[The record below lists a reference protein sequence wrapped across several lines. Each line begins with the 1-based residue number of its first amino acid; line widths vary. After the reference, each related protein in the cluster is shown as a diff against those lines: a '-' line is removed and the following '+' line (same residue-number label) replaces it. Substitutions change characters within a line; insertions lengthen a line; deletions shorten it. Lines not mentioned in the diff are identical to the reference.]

1 MNLEIVAL
9 HITPNVVLDIGCHK
23 GDWHN
28 QARLLWPN
36 AHFMLVDANPANL
49 TAIQATGAEH
59 YIAVLADEEK
69 EVTFYTRK
77 DDQSGCTGDGI
88 YKENTPWYSD
98 ENVLETK
105 VQATT
110 LDNLLRDKLPLYGP
124 ILAKLDVQ
132 GAELDILKG
141 APDILPFIDAIIC
154 EVSLIEYNQGAP
166 RFNVVEQYIKDQGFA
181 LAAHLGTIFHPL
193 NHLLAIQQDMLYL
206 RK

>member
-1 MNLEIVAL
+1 MNLEIVAR

-36 AHFMLVDANPANL
+36 AHFILVDANPANL
-49 TAIQATGAEH
+49 EAIQATGAEH
-59 YIAVLADEEK
+59 YIVVLADEEK

-77 DDQSGCTGDGI
+77 DDQRGCTGDGI
-88 YKENTPWYSD
+88 YRENTPWYSD

-105 VQATT
+105 VQTTT
-110 LDNLLRDKLPLYGP
+110 LDNLLRDKLPIYGS

-141 APDILPFIDAIIC
+141 ATNILSFVDAIIC
-154 EVSLIEYNQGAP
+154 EVALTNYNQGAP
-166 RFNVVEQYIKDQGFA
+166 SYEEVEEWLKLNGFRVET
-181 LAAHLGTIFHPL
+181 HLGSITHPL
-193 NHLLAIQQDMLYL
+193 SPDLAIQQDLLYL